1 MKTRFVFLAAVVFSG
16 GASWCAAQTPP
27 PPVAWSVPFSPGF
40 ASDAAFDI
48 FGNLVVAGYV
58 LDTGG
63 ERDLVVRS
71 FAPEGNLQWEY
82 RYGAGSADGGSP
94 LQVIVDLDGNV
105 IVVGEVRGSMAAPV
119 ERRPFAINVSASGV
133 LRWFSLLPHVDPAN
147 PWSGTALSVAVDD
160 EGVVYMGAM
169 EVEDS
174 PPHGRRRVIARLNPL
189 TGAVEWIGYIP
200 DDGGDRLRVETDRR
214 GNPYFAYDS
223 GTGAGSSV
231 TIRAVNTQTGA
242 TTWSDTLAGA
252 DDPLLDTKGLDG
264 TIVLAARRTPGDQ
277 VVTFTKYQ
285 LGGARV
291 WQSNFVAPSGTRSP
305 RSLTRARDGTI
316 YCAGYWSNAANNDS
330 AMSLISMS
338 STGSVRWEYIR
349 NAVPAGQTEGA
360 FAVATDRLG
369 NPYIA
374 GVAGS
379 QGVVIKIDRDAPTP
393 AWTTPATAGAS
404 LFFRLA
410 IDNGYGIV
418 AAGDVLARFNQ
429 QYIDIPEVYRNT
441 VDFRIEQAS
450 IWHPDFPSFE
460 FERRFGTGDIC
471 WNQSNGTDCQYNLS
485 FDDVDEG
492 RSAAGYGGRVQIR
505 TDGRLRF
512 GFRAEAT
519 AGSVDIAYPGDAE
532 IVIPGSAKWTAGK
545 PVSIET
551 SWTPSANAGLT
562 GRGRPTLNAG
572 LTVSGGVD
580 VFADARAWSRE
591 GSVTFF
597 HLNQSRNLNPATY
610 LVSIFGLGGG
620 AWQNGIWFSLCEPTN
635 YVCGNWRI
643 PPLDVNASLVNGQM
657 ASHAADLFM
666 AIRGNL
672 TQIMSVNLLGFPTIV
687 RYPPAQGGAGG
698 AYDAWFEFR
707 LMQAYI
713 QHSFEAVQNIT
724 WTPQPKVR
732 FIWSDP
738 GFPTQEIPLGQNL
751 EFSVPPGWDGDV
763 TITPVVRVDGALRNE
778 TSIRFIPN
786 LGFESASLS
795 GNITVG
801 PITVF
806 SEDVCLG
813 CIESPDPGL
822 PPFPGY
828 DRTYDL
834 SPDAKQMAPI
844 LVNGTGLSSLWPV
857 VSAASRESL
866 PMILYDQINPRQ
878 SSFNG
883 VVNRSTRLLIYGD
896 RFTATHNP
904 IARIEHAGAA
914 EYLSTT
920 RLNNNTLLVEIPNRF
935 RVVPG
940 VARLS
945 VRLTVSGQARNSNKI
960 DLPIEY
966 PIPNLATVN
975 PNLWAADPA
984 LKTVPVSVID
994 GLSSAGN
1001 HTFIARRDYYLVLR
1015 DQLWN
1020 ASTAG
1025 GVGAAAYFPDFDF
1038 NAMPGFPMVMFGGVP
1053 LSRFEQPI
1061 DNGIHNVRLPEASY
1075 AAPGVVDVFLENP
1088 PPEQGLSQTVRL
1100 NIAAPRPV
1108 ISGFEPPTVPPGEAF
1123 TLIVKGPAN
1132 VPFWQGYEEP
1142 KYGNFTAASVVL
1154 WDGVEL
1160 PTTFIHSGA
1169 LQAEVPQE
1177 LVQHAGY
1184 HHITVETAAGGSVYF
1199 EQLRTGAGAIVWQG
1213 TVPSGCSINA
1223 AGDVLCGSDPMVFAV
1238 EYPQPF
1244 IENVGPST
1252 VDACSASGPD
1262 QLSVDITIVGTGFAP
1277 DCRLF
1282 IDGAPRAVTR
1292 TSAELLQFTVA
1303 SAEIAVPGVRFLYV
1317 ENPGPYGGVSN
1328 EMTLE
1333 VVLTDCNANGRPDQC
1348 EINDGLASDCNGN
1361 RIPDSCDIAQGDSG
1375 DTNGN
1380 GIPDECE
1387 SGSPCRGD
1395 LDGDRDVDISD
1406 LAALLARFGM
1416 PGGATASDGDSDADG
1431 DVDLSDLSVLLGSFG
1446 APCE

>member
-1 MKTRFVFLAAVVFSG
+1 MRSKRLFICWLMILQVDVCLAQSDPPALRWQAAVPINV
-16 GASWCAAQTPP
+16 
-27 PPVAWSVPFSPGF
+27 VN
-40 ASDAAFDI
+40 DIAFDI
-48 FGNLVVAGYV
+48 LGNSIVTGSVAPDGDGRSVPHVISYRPSGEIRWTFTYSPTSTFRGEGLRLGSDLDGNIYV
-58 LDTGG
+58 AVLARADSASLD
-63 ERDLVVRS
+63 RPAVLAIS
-71 FAPEGNLQWEY
+71 PEGNLRWSTVLPQAQGANKSGAANRLAIDGEGIVFVSGYESPNQNVFVGRLNPAAGQLEWVY
-82 RYGAGSADGGSP
+82 RTASPVSSVIDIATDRSGRLYGAFTAGSQAIRIIGFDPFASNGSP
-94 LQVIVDLDGNV
+94 LRWLDTVIT
-105 IVVGEVRGSMAAPV
+105 
-119 ERRPFAINVSASGV
+119 
-133 LRWFSLLPHVDPAN
+133 PA
-147 PWSGTALSVAVDD
+147 ALS
-160 EGVVYMGAM
+160 
-169 EVEDS
+169 
-174 PPHGRRRVIARLNPL
+174 
-189 TGAVEWIGYIP
+189 
-200 DDGGDRLRVETDRR
+200 
-214 GNPYFAYDS
+214 GNS
-223 GTGAGSSV
+223 QLKV
-231 TIRAVNTQTGA
+231 
-242 TTWSDTLAGA
+242 TLAGE
-252 DDPLLDTKGLDG
+252 
-264 TIVLAARRTPGDQ
+264 IRVCAARHVLSYSSAGVQQWAHFDRLPFNVDALDVDRAGNL
-277 VVTFTKYQ
+277 YCS
-285 LGGARV
+285 GRGAALAC
-291 WQSNFVAPSGTRSP
+291 SLSPTGTVR
-305 RSLTRARDGTI
+305 
-316 YCAGYWSNAANNDS
+316 W
-330 AMSLISMS
+330 S
-338 STGSVRWEYIR
+338 STGLAYTG
-349 NAVPAGQTEGA
+349 PD
-360 FAVATDRLG
+360 ATCITLDRLG
-369 NPYIA
+369 NPYIGGRSGA
-374 GVAGS
+374 SSGFL
-379 QGVVIKIDRDAPTP
+379 KKLDRDTGANAWNAAVGRNAPIR
-393 AWTTPATAGAS
+393 AAAV
-404 LFFRLA
+404 
-410 IDNGYGIV
+410 DNGTGIGVSTAAEV
-418 AAGDVLARFNQ
+418 ARYEQ

-471 WNQSNGTDCQYNLS
+471 WNQSNGSDCQYNLS

-492 RSAAGYGGRVQIR
+492 RSAAGYGGRVQVR

-572 LTVSGGVD
+572 LTVSGSVD

-620 AWQNGIWFSLCEPTN
+620 AWQNGIWFNLCEPTN

-763 TITPVVRVDGALRNE
+763 TLTPVVRVDGALRNE

-834 SPDAKQMAPI
+834 SPGEKQMAPI

-896 RFTATHNP
+896 RFTATHDP

-914 EYLSTT
+914 EDLPTT

-945 VRLTVSGQARNSNKI
+945 VRLTVSGQSRNSNKI

-1001 HTFIARRDYYLVLR
+1001 HTFIARRDYYLLLR

-1053 LSRFEQPI
+1053 LGRFEQPI

-1088 PPEQGLSQTVRL
+1088 PPVQGLSQTVRL

-1108 ISGFEPPTVPPGEAF
+1108 ISGFEPPTIPPGEAF

-1142 KYGNFTAASVVL
+1142 KYGNFTAASVIL
-1154 WDGVEL
+1154 WDGIEL

-1177 LVQHAGY
+1177 FVQHAGY
-1184 HHITVETAAGGSVYF
+1184 HHITVETAAGDSVYF

-1213 TVPSGCSINA
+1213 PVPSGCSINA
-1223 AGDVLCGSDPMVFAV
+1223 AGDLLCGSDPMVFAV

-1252 VDACSASGPD
+1252 LDACAAAQSD
-1262 QLSVDITIVGTGFAP
+1262 QLSVDLAIVGTGFAP

-1292 TSAELLQFTVA
+1292 TSEELLQFTVA
-1303 SAEIAVPGVRFLYV
+1303 SDEIAIPGVRSLYV
-1317 ENPGPYGGVSN
+1317 ENPGAYGGVSN
-1328 EMTLE
+1328 EMTLD

-1361 RIPDSCDIAQGDSG
+1361 RIPDPCDIAQGDSA

-1406 LAALLARFGM
+1406 LATLLAHFGL
-1416 PGGATASDGDSDADG
+1416 PGGATTSDGDSDADG
-1431 DVDLSDLSVLLGSFG
+1431 DVDLSDLSVLLGNFG
-1446 APCE
+1446 VPCE